1 MLLYYSQ
8 FTIEKFIVKQT
19 LRITN
24 WGQGELEQMLKK
36 KRKEKKIWGD
46 KSFMAGV
53 KNFYV

>member
-36 KRKEKKIWGD
+36 KKRKENLGRQK
-46 KSFMAGV
+46 
-53 KNFYV
+53 FYGRS